1 MSNLLGAFVARAHVK
16 GEFRMRTVIAVLSLG
31 VMMSVAGNAAD
42 IQGVVTDW
50 RCTENMV
57 RNGRAKIL
65 QQDRSCSLARNSDG
79 SEYGVITDEKKYYRL
94 DQEGNNKVR
103 ILLRNSPNKD
113 NLRVLLTGDLDGNL
127 IKVRFASIL

>member
-1 MSNLLGAFVARAHVK
+1 M
-16 GEFRMRTVIAVLSLG
+16 
-31 VMMSVAGNAAD
+31 
-42 IQGVVTDW
+42 
-50 RCTENMV
+50 
-57 RNGRAKIL
+57 
-65 QQDRSCSLARNSDG
+65 
-79 SEYGVITDEKKYYRL
+79 ITDEKKYYRL